1 MTAAAR
7 TTRGRNLVSVNI
19 EAKIRKD
26 LDSGE
31 SVVANNLEQPRD
43 AAKNSLD
50 VAQKRVN
57 LLRKRSIKALSR
69 NGLARRRVY

>member
-1 MTAAAR
+1 MAEAAR
-7 TTRGRNLVSVNI
+7 MPRGGNLVSVTI

-26 LDSGE
+26 LGSGE

-50 VAQKRVN
+50 VAWKRVN